1 MPGHGARADQD
12 ACAVPVG
19 RLVSIEGHVET
30 RHPGGSW
37 EAASSLRGLC
47 TGDAVRVLVNSR
59 AALQLTNRTVLRLD
73 ANSTL
78 VLGDIK
84 PEAPSWLDLLRGA
97 LNISTRVPRALEIR
111 TPYVNA
117 GVEGTEFSL
126 RVDETQTS
134 VSVLEGTVKLEND
147 IGMLALFFGQSAV
160 VRPNSA
166 PVLNVEM
173 KPRDAVRWS
182 FHYPRLLVGSQG
194 VDSRLAVAELD
205 LAVGRVENAE
215 TIIEAVLADSPEDA
229 NALALRALIA
239 LVTLR
244 LDDARDWSS
253 RAYAA
258 APDMPSVALVRS
270 AIQQADFDLHAARET
285 VASALESS
293 PGHALLWAR
302 RARLDLALGDL
313 ASAQSAVERARE
325 LDPEL
330 AEVDSTLGFV
340 ALARNARDTA
350 EDAFEIAAR
359 KDPGDPLPHFGLGL
373 LRVNQGRLEA
383 GRDLIELAVNLA
395 PGVSLSRSYLGK
407 AYFEL
412 RRDDLAE
419 TQWQLARELDPND
432 PTPWFYDALRLQAA
446 NRPGE
451 ALDQLEEAMARNDRR
466 GVYRSR
472 LLLDSDLAS
481 RNAAQARIYTDLG
494 FDQLAL
500 NSGGSALAV
509 DPAEPAAHR
518 LLADSYLGTRR
529 LESARLSELLQAQL
543 LTPLNT
549 VPLQPQLA
557 AADLGILAGAGP
569 SRAGANEFNPLFARD
584 GWRLQANVLA
594 GSDSTFGDDLV
605 IGRLS
610 GDWMGSF
617 GQFHYATDGYRDN
630 ADQKSDIY
638 NLFLQ
643 GRLTPDLSLQVEYR
657 DREREFGDLEL
668 HASADSFDETK
679 RVTETRETFR
689 LGAMLRKHETVYLAS
704 LLHVDGSEDQFISFD
719 VDFPIG
725 PGIFLPTTWEVDTG
739 LDSDGTLAEL
749 QAITSLFDQ
758 RVVLGAGYYDND
770 SEVTFD
776 TAILLNTPIGP
787 LPVDNFSENV
797 VEDIQQSN
805 AYLYTQIAAGDG
817 LDLTLGLSG
826 DDLDGVVST
835 RRQLNPK
842 FGLRWQLDDAT
853 VIRAAGLRVLK
864 RGTVSEQT
872 LEPTQVAGFNQLY
885 DDDEGTERRIYG
897 VALER
902 RLTRAV
908 DTGIE
913 WTQTDIERPYFDFF
927 TNSAATG
934 DWEESVGKAWLYWRP
949 DDRWALGAEYLYEK
963 FERDAS
969 EFNPWYDEVTTHE
982 VPLWARYHHPSG
994 FSAGLRA
1001 THIDQEGLFRGR
1013 LDGTTA
1019 IPGSDDFWTVDASVA
1034 YRLPKRQGMLSFEIR
1049 NLFDEEFVFEE
1060 IDDAQ
1065 PRVQPE
1071 MTAFVRITLSFD

>member
-1 MPGHGARADQD
+1 
-12 ACAVPVG
+12 
-19 RLVSIEGHVET
+19 
-30 RHPGGSW
+30 
-37 EAASSLRGLC
+37 
-47 TGDAVRVLVNSR
+47 
-59 AALQLTNRTVLRLD
+59 
-73 ANSTL
+73 
-78 VLGDIK
+78 
-84 PEAPSWLDLLRGA
+84 
-97 LNISTRVPRALEIR
+97 
-111 TPYVNA
+111 
-117 GVEGTEFSL
+117 
-126 RVDETQTS
+126 
-134 VSVLEGTVKLEND
+134 VSVLEGTVQLQNEL
-147 IGMLALFFGQSAV
+147 GMLALFFGQSATT
-160 VRPNSA
+160 RPNSA
-166 PVLNVEM
+166 PVLSLDLQ
-173 KPRDAVRWS
+173 PLDAVLWTL
-182 FHYPRLLVGSQG
+182 HYPRVLVGSRD

-205 LAVGRVENAE
+205 LAVGRVDNAE
-215 TIIEAVLADSPEDA
+215 KTIDAVLSDSPT
-229 NALALRALIA
+229 NPHALSLRAMIA
-239 LVTLR
+239 LVAQR
-244 LDDARDWSS
+244 LDEASDWAA
-253 RAYAA
+253 RAYAN
-258 APDMPSVALVRS
+258 APELPAVALVRS
-270 AIQQADFDLHAARET
+270 AIQQANFELRAARET
-285 VASALESS
+285 IATALELS
-293 PGHALLWAR
+293 PGHPLLWAR

-313 ASAQSAVERARE
+313 ASAQKAIEWARE
-325 LDPEL
+325 LDPGL

-340 ALARNARDTA
+340 ALARNARETA
-350 EDAFEIAAR
+350 EVAFETAAR
-359 KDPGDPLPHFGLGL
+359 KDPGDPSPRFGLGL
-373 LRVNQGRLEA
+373 LRINQGRLEE
-383 GRDLIELAVNLA
+383 GRDLMELAVNLD
-395 PGVSLSRSYLGK
+395 PGNSLSRSYLGK
-407 AYFEL
+407 TYFEL

-419 TQWQLARELDPND
+419 TQWQLAKEFDPND

-472 LLLDSDLAS
+472 LLLDSDLAA
-481 RNAAQARIYTDLG
+481 RNAAQARIFTDLG

-500 NSGGSALAV
+500 NSSWSALAS
-509 DPAEPAAHR
+509 DPSEPAAHR

-569 SRAGANEFNPLFARD
+569 SRAGTNEFNPLFARD

-610 GDWMGSF
+610 GDWMGSA
-617 GQFHYATDGYRDN
+617 GQFHYGTDGYRDN

-643 GRLTPDLSLQVEYR
+643 GRLTPDLSVQVEYR

-679 RVTETRETFR
+679 RVTEASETMR
-689 LGAMLRKHETVYLAS
+689 LGAMLRKRETVFLAS
-704 LLHVDGSEDQFISFD
+704 LLQVDGSEDQFSSFD
-719 VDFPIG
+719 VEIPLDISFPPDGI
-725 PGIFLPTTWEVDTG
+725 PDIFLPGFIESDAS

-758 RVVLGAGYYDND
+758 RVMLGAGYYDND
-770 SEVTFD
+770 SDVTVD
-776 TAILLNTPIGP
+776 TAIFLDTPFGP
-787 LPVDNFSENV
+787 IPFADFTDTVA
-797 VEDIQQSN
+797 EDSHQSN
-805 AYLYTQIAAGDG
+805 AYLYAQLAPSDG

-842 FGLRWQLDDAT
+842 FGLRWQLDSAT
-853 VIRAAGLRVLK
+853 VIRAAALRVLK

-885 DDDEGTERRIYG
+885 DDGEGTDRRIYG
-897 VALER
+897 LALER
-902 RLTRAV
+902 RLAQ
-908 DTGIE
+908 GIDAGIQ

-982 VPLWARYHHPSG
+982 VPLWVRYHHPTG

-1034 YRLPKRQGMLSFEIR
+1034 YRLPKHQGMLSFEVR
-1049 NLFDEEFVFEE
+1049 NLLGEEFVFEE
-1060 IDDAQ
+1060 TDEAQ
-1065 PRVQPE
+1065 PRVLPE